1 MWPFVA
7 GAIWIGIGIVLLVF
21 RAPIAA
27 FSHERLTQAGRVAK
41 APARAASTSTMVF
54 LGLFALFCGI
64 GIVVFGVSRLLQVF

>member
-1 MWPFVA
+1 MGPFVA

-41 APARAASTSTMVF
+41 SPARAASTSTMVF
-54 LGLFALFCGI
+54 GLFALICGI
-64 GIVVFGVSRLLQVF
+64 SIVVFGVSRLLQVF